1 MTPPSIS
8 SLEILRPEL
17 LLTGAGVLILLLE
30 AFLPQLRR
38 LLNPLAIVSVI
49 GATYLVTAANHTAA
63 AFGGLIESTPVTQA
77 TSQIIL
83 VAALLSLCASGGYLR
98 REGLEGGEY
107 QALILWCCTGL
118 LLMVRGTELLTIF
131 IALELLSICLYSLAG
146 YHRRHSI
153 STEAAIKYFLMGAFV
168 SAFVLLGIAL
178 LYGATGT
185 TVTEEIVRSLL
196 GNPEMKPQALVGLLL
211 LIAGFGFKMSLVPF
225 HAWAPDAYQGA
236 PSPFVAFLSVAPKAA
251 SAIVLVRILQ
261 IANQALIEPNMSAVI
276 GALAVTSML
285 VGNLLALSQT
295 DLKRMLAYSGIAHMG
310 YLLIPMVDVEPVAWE
325 PILIYLAAY
334 ALMNGGAFALVSML
348 YRKTGE
354 QHLTSELGGW
364 GYRYPLLGFCLTICL
379 LSLGGIPPTLGFIAK
394 YLIFANAIQTGHLAL
409 ALVGI
414 LASFIGVFYY
424 LRVIYTLY
432 MKPEVEVSSANRLDL
447 WEQVAAIGAAA
458 ATLGLG
464 ILPSR
469 LLDWAAQT
477 KLPLP

>member
-1 MTPPSIS
+1 MTLPPIGNIDT
-8 SLEILRPEL
+8 LKPEL
-17 LLTGAGVLILLLE
+17 LLTGTGVLILLLE
-30 AFLPQLRR
+30 AFMPQLRR
-38 LLNPLAIVSVI
+38 LVNPLAVGSILV
-49 GATYLVTAANHTAA
+49 ATYFLTVGDHTAA
-63 AFGGLIESTPVTQA
+63 AFGGLIEWTPVTQA
-77 TSQIIL
+77 ASQVIL
-83 VAALLSLCASGGYLR
+83 VAAVLSLCASAGYLR
-98 REGLEGGEY
+98 REKLEGGEY
-107 QALILWCCTGL
+107 QALILWCATGL

-131 IALELLSICLYSLAG
+131 IALELLSICLYSLCG
-146 YHRRHSI
+146 FHRRHSI

-185 TVTEEIVRSLL
+185 TVMGEIVTSLL
-196 GNPEMKPQALVGLLL
+196 ENPEMKPQALVGLLL

-225 HAWAPDAYQGA
+225 HAWAPDVYQGA

-261 IANQALIEPNMSAVI
+261 VASQADVEPNL
-276 GALAVTSML
+276 GALVGVISVASML

-295 DLKRMLAYSGIAHMG
+295 DIKRMLAYSGIAHMG
-310 YLLIPMVDVEPVAWE
+310 YLLIPMVEVDPVAWE

-354 QHLTSELGGW
+354 QHLISELGGW

-394 YLIFANAIQTGHLAL
+394 YLIFANAIQSGHLGL
-409 ALVGI
+409 ALVGV
-414 LASFIGVFYY
+414 LASFIGIFYY
-424 LRVIYTLY
+424 LRVVYTLY
-432 MKPEVEVSSANRLDL
+432 MKPEIEVPAAAKFDL
-447 WEQVAAIGAAA
+447 WEKFAAIGAAA
-458 ATLGLG
+458 LTLGLG
-464 ILPSR
+464 VLPSR

-477 KLPLP
+477 RIHLP

>member
-1 MTPPSIS
+1 MANIDA
-8 SLEILRPEL
+8 LKPEL
-17 LLTGAGVLILLLE
+17 LLAGAGVLILLLE
-30 AFLPQLRR
+30 AFLPKARR
-38 LLNPLAIVSVI
+38 LVNPLAILSIV
-49 GATYLVTAANHTAA
+49 GATYLVTIAVHTAS
-63 AFGGLIESTPVTQA
+63 AFSGLIECTPITQTA
-77 TSQIIL
+77 SQVIL
-83 VAALLSLCASGGYLR
+83 VAALLGLLASAGYLR

-118 LLMVRGTELLTIF
+118 LLMVRATELLTIF

-168 SAFVLLGIAL
+168 SAFIVLGITL

-185 TVTEEIVRSLL
+185 TVLAEIASELARGSDQS
-196 GNPEMKPQALVGLLL
+196 PQALVGLLL
-211 LIAGFGFKMSLVPF
+211 LIAGFGFKMSVVPF
-225 HAWAPDAYQGA
+225 HAWAPDTYQGA

-251 SAIVLVRILQ
+251 SAIVLLRVLQ
-261 IANQALIEPNMSAVI
+261 LANQTSMEANTGTLIGMLSVA
-276 GALAVTSML
+276 SML

-310 YLLIPMVDVEPVAWE
+310 YLLIPMVEVEPVAWE

-354 QHLTSELGGW
+354 QHLISELGGW
-364 GYRYPLLGFCLTICL
+364 GYRFPLLSICLTICL

-409 ALVGI
+409 ALVGVG
-414 LASFIGVFYY
+414 ASFIGIFYY
-424 LRVIYTLY
+424 LRVVYTLY
-432 MKPEVEVSSANRLDL
+432 MKPEVESAPLHQFDP
-447 WEQVAAIGAAA
+447 WERIAAVGAAGL
-458 ATLGLG
+458 TLILG
-464 ILPSR
+464 VLPSR
-469 LLDWAAQT
+469 LLDWAAQAVQRVN
-477 KLPLP
+477 